1 MNTATLF
8 RTDLDSST
16 LIQTLAVGILT
27 ELDYMTP
34 DAAQDAIELEAFLAS
49 CAVDE
54 LDAAIEFCAL
64 AAAGR

>member
-1 MNTATLF
+1 MNTATL
-8 RTDLDSST
+8 SS
-16 LIQTLAVGILT
+16 LLAAGTLT

-34 DAAQDAIELEAFLAS
+34 DAAQDAIELEDFLLS

-64 AAAGR
+64 ARAGR